1 MKSIGIIIAILLV
14 WSAGILSSCSPV
26 STPAAE
32 AAPPTVELLESP
44 MPATEESSPS
54 PLPEDITPEN
64 VQATEIPFEPVKQ
77 PAAPPHFKA
86 GGGAFPGFH
95 PHEH

>member
-14 WSAGILSSCSPV
+14 WSAGMLSSCSPV

-32 AAPPTVELLESP
+32 SAPPTVEPLESP
-44 MPATEESSPS
+44 MPATEKPSPS
-54 PLPEDITPEN
+54 PLPEEITPEF

-86 GGGAFPGFH
+86 GEKNSPGFH